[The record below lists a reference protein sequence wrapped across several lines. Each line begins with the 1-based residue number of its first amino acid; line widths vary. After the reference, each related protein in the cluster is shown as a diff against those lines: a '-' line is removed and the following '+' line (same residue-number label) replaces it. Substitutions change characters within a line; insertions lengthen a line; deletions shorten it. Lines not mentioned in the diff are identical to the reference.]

1 MLQQNFSSAATDFW
15 FLTIFE
21 KAEELRNTLLK
32 YLKLEEVAVMD
43 KGGVNVR
50 SRVCECDQ
58 STP

>member
-43 KGGVNVR
+43 KGGVNV
-50 SRVCECDQ
+50 
-58 STP
+58 